1 MLLLQGALG
10 TLFALLFL
18 FIPSIN
24 TSYWML
30 TALTTQLTVLMYL
43 LMLTSAIRLRYS
55 EPDTARPYRIPGGKY
70 LGMWVVAGMGILG
83 SAFGFVIGF
92 FPPSGISH
100 WSTPIYIGAMLAGIL
115 LCSLPPYLAHVFK
128 KPSWR
133 ITDPDPVLL
142 DLPDVVAATIVT

>member
-1 MLLLQGALG
+1 MLVFQGALG

-18 FIPSIN
+18 FIPSVN

-43 LMLTSAIRLRYS
+43 LMLAAAIRLRYT
-55 EPDTARPYRIPGGKY
+55 EPDTPRAYRVPGGKY

-83 SAFGFVIGF
+83 SAFGLVIGF
-92 FPPSGISH
+92 VPPSGISH
-100 WSTPIYIGAMLAGIL
+100 WSTPIYIGAMLVGIVI
-115 LCSLPPYLAHVFK
+115 CSVPPFLAQVLK

-133 ITDPDPVLL
+133 ITHPDPVLL
-142 DLPDVVAATIVT
+142 DLSDVVAPTAT